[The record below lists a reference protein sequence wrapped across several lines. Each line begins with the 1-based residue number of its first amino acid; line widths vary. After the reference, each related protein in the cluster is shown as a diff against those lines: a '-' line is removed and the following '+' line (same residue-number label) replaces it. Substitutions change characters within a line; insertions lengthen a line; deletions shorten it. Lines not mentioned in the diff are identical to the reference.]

1 MKETYQNLNSEI
13 NLWGP
18 DGSLQLEKDKEAA
31 RAYFLE
37 HVNPNTVFFHSL
49 EEKTDYLIDNGLWD
63 REVVL
68 RYGFDEFKRLMQ
80 HAYSFKFRF
89 PTYLGAFK
97 FYSSYALR
105 NEDCTRYLER
115 FEDRIVLTALA
126 YSEDLEHAEHVIT
139 EIIEGRFQPATPT
152 FLNAGRANAGGPVSC
167 FILRVEDNMES
178 ISRMVTDSLQLS
190 KRGGGVGIALTNI
203 RESGAPIKK
212 FEGQASGVIPIMKM
226 LEDAFSYANQL
237 GQRQG
242 AGAVYLNAHHPDIM
256 RFLDTKRE
264 NADEKIRIKTLSL
277 GVVVPNITFELAR
290 ENRDMYLFSPYD
302 VERVYGKPFSDISVT
317 EHYNDLVNDERIR
330 KTKINARKFFQ
341 TLAEIQ
347 FESGYPYIMFED
359 TVNRANP
366 APNVGRIISSNLCVA
381 PDARVLTDKGY
392 LPIGELAGQTVNAW
406 NGERFSPSLVAKT
419 GEDQELVTI
428 TFSNGGSLDV
438 TPYHKFYVKNDYD
451 KPAVEVSAAELVEG
465 DRLEKFDLEVIDAPA
480 EDFSRAYTAGLH
492 SAEGTY
498 SKSGSP
504 LLRLYPGKLHLGES
518 IEYKSSSH
526 KEDSSGRISYV
537 LHEDTPRKFHV
548 PTEYSLKS
556 RLEWLAGLVDG
567 DGYGNGVVGI
577 QVASIHS
584 DFLEEVRVLLTTL
597 GVHSKW
603 SKHKDAGEADFNDGY
618 GICPT
623 KEIYRLVISGSE
635 AQKLRKLGLPTKR
648 VIIDKYEHQR
658 SAREFVKVTG
668 VIPAGRVDDTYC
680 LNEPERHKVVF
691 EGIQTGNCSEIMQPQ
706 VASTFQENGEFIEE
720 GQDIS
725 CNLGSLNIAKMQ
737 QLATQSEFSHAV
749 RVAYKFLNR
758 VAGTTEMKSSPSVAK
773 GNNLARA
780 IGLGQMNLHGWLISE
795 GIPYDSEEARE
806 RFRAYMHDV
815 TYYLIGASIDQVQID
830 GRFGNFSGSRWEDG
844 SMIDALAEE
853 SKKVNIEYSRVRSP
867 FTEDLTDHWNGLKW
881 EVKNYGM
888 ANQHLQA
895 IPPTGSISYINN
907 STASIH
913 PVTAPIEIR
922 KEGKVGRV
930 YYPAYGLNSE
940 NISEV
945 KTAYEIGPN
954 PIIDMYA
961 VASPW
966 VDQGLSLTLFFRD
979 TATTRDINRAQVRA
993 HKSGVKSIYYIRLV
1007 QKALTGTQVD
1017 ECVSCML

>member
-49 EEKTDYLIDNGLWD
+49 KEKTDYLIDNGLWD
-63 REVVL
+63 RETVL

-105 NEDCTRYLER
+105 NEDGTRYLER
-115 FEDRIVLTALA
+115 FEDRVVLTALA
-126 YSEDLEHAEHVIT
+126 YSEDLEHAENVIT

-277 GVVVPNITFELAR
+277 GVVVPDITFELAR

-317 EHYNDLVNDERIR
+317 ENYNDLVNDERIR
-330 KTKINARKFFQ
+330 KTKVNARKFFQ

-366 APNVGRIISSNLCVA
+366 APNVGRIISSNLC
-381 PDARVLTDKGY
+381 
-392 LPIGELAGQTVNAW
+392 
-406 NGERFSPSLVAKT
+406 
-419 GEDQELVTI
+419 
-428 TFSNGGSLDV
+428 
-438 TPYHKFYVKNDYD
+438 
-451 KPAVEVSAAELVEG
+451 
-465 DRLEKFDLEVIDAPA
+465 
-480 EDFSRAYTAGLH
+480 
-492 SAEGTY
+492 
-498 SKSGSP
+498 
-504 LLRLYPGKLHLGES
+504 
-518 IEYKSSSH
+518 
-526 KEDSSGRISYV
+526 
-537 LHEDTPRKFHV
+537 
-548 PTEYSLKS
+548 
-556 RLEWLAGLVDG
+556 
-567 DGYGNGVVGI
+567 
-577 QVASIHS
+577 
-584 DFLEEVRVLLTTL
+584 
-597 GVHSKW
+597 
-603 SKHKDAGEADFNDGY
+603 
-618 GICPT
+618 
-623 KEIYRLVISGSE
+623 
-635 AQKLRKLGLPTKR
+635 
-648 VIIDKYEHQR
+648 
-658 SAREFVKVTG
+658 
-668 VIPAGRVDDTYC
+668 
-680 LNEPERHKVVF
+680 
-691 EGIQTGNCSEIMQPQ
+691 SEIMQPQ
-706 VASTFQENGEFIEE
+706 VASKFQENGQFAEE

-737 QLATQSEFSHAV
+737 QLANQDEFSHSV

-758 VAGTTEMKSSPSVAK
+758 VAKVTEMKSSPSVVK

-795 GIPYDSEEARE
+795 SIPYDSEEARE

-815 TYYLIGASIDQVQID
+815 TYFLIGASIDQVQID

-844 SMIDALAEE
+844 SLIDALTEE
-853 SKKVNIEYSRVRSP
+853 SKKVNPEYSRVRSP

-881 EVKNYGM
+881 EVKNDGM

-930 YYPAYGLNSE
+930 YYPAYGLTSE

-945 KTAYEIGPN
+945 KTAYEIGPE